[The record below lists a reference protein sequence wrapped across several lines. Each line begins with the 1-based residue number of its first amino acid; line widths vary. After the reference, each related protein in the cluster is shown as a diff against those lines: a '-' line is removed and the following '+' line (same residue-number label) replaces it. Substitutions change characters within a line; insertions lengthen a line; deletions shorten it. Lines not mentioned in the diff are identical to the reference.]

1 MHIRNI
7 DLTEYLRVIDI
18 RGRGLAQQTPLT
30 LETVRREDDYVNGVE
45 NTPRYIEADFE
56 IRAKDEYDLRK
67 TIDKLSGILKFEGEA
82 ELTFPDEPDIVYT
95 VTYDGSEEDREL
107 HHLGWHRGTLFFLR
121 KNIKHSKEE
130 HETEVTGGINTL
142 NNKGTAT
149 AKPVLE
155 LTATKNTT
163 YVLLENQFDEYNLIG
178 FPLEED
184 GQEEIVDD
192 KVSVFQEDGSTLSE
206 WSTTNPQ
213 VDSNFIDI
221 DGELS
226 FDGSGI
232 RVNGYGT
239 GDKMHGPAA
248 TKELPNALQDFE
260 INTNFDIISQR
271 PEDNFRIEV
280 YFHDENMNM
289 LGKMGIKDNNRADK
303 KRMALGRVGAYQG
316 SGESNG
322 YVIGQHNYNRITTAN
337 NTLFNLYVKREGK
350 LYTFYV
356 GRWRNN
362 KHEWVAKE
370 TYLDAEEKFS
380 GKLKFVTI
388 FIGNYKDRA
397 VPNRLRINNIEVFEL
412 KQLTVDQ
419 TPYILKEGD
428 EILIDHEEESI
439 FINGR
444 DAMALKHFGS
454 EFFELPS
461 GYSSI
466 TLHPDDAFEGTVRYK
481 ERYK

>member
-1 MHIRNI
+1 MYGFVDTVDSGINAPLSIKTVFNDRI
-7 DLTEYLRVIDI
+7 LEDELTDDNGFFRTLQIN
-18 RGRGLAQQTPLT
+18 GR
-30 LETVRREDDYVNGVE
+30 
-45 NTPRYIEADFE
+45 ADFIQRINTFE
-56 IRAKDEYDLRK
+56 IPFKDGVYEEHSHVSEPKELYIVFQIKDDTNNGLRK
-67 TIDKLSGILKFEGEA
+67 RLDNLTKLLKVGTSKLEFTDENFYYNATVSELEMPTEESNDLVGTIYFYCSDPYKYA
-82 ELTFPDEPDIVYT
+82 
-95 VTYDGSEEDREL
+95 
-107 HHLGWHRGTLFFLR
+107 
-121 KNIKHSKEE
+121 KEE
-130 HETEVTGGINTL
+130 YETDVTGGINTL

-155 LTATKNTT
+155 LTATKDTT

-192 KVSVFQEDGSTLSE
+192 RVSVFQEDGSTLSE
-206 WSTTNPQ
+206 WSTTNPH

-248 TKELPNALQDFE
+248 TKELPKALQDFE

-280 YFHDENMNM
+280 YFHDEDMNM
-289 LGKMGIKDNNRADK
+289 LGKMGIKDNNRSDK
-303 KRMALGRVGAYQG
+303 KRMALGRVGPYQG

-322 YVIGQHNYNRITTAN
+322 YVIGQHNYNRVTTAN

-350 LYTFYV
+350 LYTLYV

-412 KQLTVDQ
+412 KQLTIDQ

-439 FINGR
+439 YINGR
-444 DAMALKHFGS
+444 DAMADRKS
-454 EFFELPS
+454 
-461 GYSSI
+461 
-466 TLHPDDAFEGTVRYK
+466 V
-481 ERYK
+481 